1 MFKYI
6 SEILSKFTQQQR
18 IVALVILLISII
30 IISVGPKI
38 TESLTYD
45 DKELKLRIES
55 QNTHIIELN
64 QRVNELNTQ
73 VINNQR
79 ECVNEIVRRET
90 EILEII
96 NEIDGYTRKMKN
108 ETRIVNSESR
118 NNYRIISNDTVEVM
132 GMMSPPIN
140 KTTVIENKRDEKL
153 IKMITKLKKKVSED
167 INKTN

>member
-6 SEILSKFTQQQR
+6 SEILSKFTQRQR

-96 NEIDGYTRKMKN
+96 NEIWKFRN
-108 ETRIVNSESR
+108 ETQIPVCFTLDAGANVHVLYPEQVKEEVLTFIK
-118 NNYRIISNDTVEVM
+118 NNLVGYCQNGQYIC
-132 GMMSPPIN
+132 
-140 KTTVIENKRDEKL
+140 DE
-153 IKMITKLKKKVSED
+153 IGFGSTK
-167 INKTN
+167 I

>member
-6 SEILSKFTQQQR
+6 SEILSKFTQRQR

-118 NNYRIISNDTVEVM
+118 NNYRVISNDTVEVM

-140 KTTVIENKRDEKL
+140 KTTIIENKRDEKL

>member
-6 SEILSKFTQQQR
+6 SEILSKFTQRQR

-96 NEIDGYTRKMKN
+96 NEIEGYTRKMKN